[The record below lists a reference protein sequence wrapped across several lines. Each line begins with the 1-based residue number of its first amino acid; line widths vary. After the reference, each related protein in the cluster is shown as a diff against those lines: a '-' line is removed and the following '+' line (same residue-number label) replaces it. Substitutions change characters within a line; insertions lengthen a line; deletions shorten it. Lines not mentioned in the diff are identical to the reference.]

1 MDEWLALPGN
11 SERFEWT
18 ARGKKEEDNKH
29 AHCFVAKMKAK
40 L

>member
-11 SERFEWT
+11 SERFEWI
-18 ARGKKEEDNKH
+18 EEDNKH